1 MSEVLIPMQGYYNL
15 SRQAI
20 AGDEHLPRYTNCYM
34 HPMLDDLMDAL
45 AVKRP
50 AWTYVAYGYGTHMTG
65 DRYRMDYIRI
75 CENGQQLGTV
85 EREYFNRG
93 DSYAIDNFRMRGK
106 RERGRATHTKD
117 LKKAVKHILDN
128 FYSLTPAELVS
139 AARSTAASKLSDIVG
154 RAERKYTECAVK
166 LREDMIAFAFEHW
179 DEFCKQR
186 IEMSKVPYRD
196 GLPEAKQKR
205 DEVMVFQSSWNARSA
220 LLVVTTDRTYYLTSP
235 GLEER
240 QDLAPD
246 EVPAYVRSAI
256 GMLKLIEPGQYIP
269 DVGIR
274 AADNTF
280 FVSAQP

>member
-1 MSEVLIPMQGYYNL
+1 MTEVLIPMQGYNL
-15 SRQAI
+15 SRA
-20 AGDEHLPRYTNCYM
+20 APVGDEHLDRFTKCHM

-45 AVKRP
+45 AAKRP
-50 AWTYVAYGYGTHMTG
+50 SWTYVAYGYGTQVYG
-65 DRYRMDYIRI
+65 GSYRVDRIHI
-75 CENGQQLGTV
+75 CENGQTLGTV
-85 EREYFNRG
+85 EREWFNRG
-93 DSYAIDNFRMRGK
+93 DCYAIDNHRLRGK
-106 RERGRATHTKD
+106 RGRGRATHTKD

-154 RAERKYTECAVK
+154 RADRKYAEHAVK
-166 LREDMIAFAFEHW
+166 LREDMVAFAFEHW

-205 DEVMVFQSSWNARSA
+205 DEAMVFQNSWQDRTGIM
-220 LLVVTTDRTYYLTSP
+220 VVTTDRTYYLTSP

-246 EVPAYVRSAI
+246 EVPAHVRSAI
-256 GMLKLIEPGQYIP
+256 GMLKLIEVGQYIP
-269 DVGIR
+269 DIGIR

-280 FVSAQP
+280 FISAQP

>member
-1 MSEVLIPMQGYYNL
+1 MSEVLIPMQGYNL
-15 SRQAI
+15 SRATP
-20 AGDEHLPRYTNCYM
+20 AGDEHLDRYTKC
-34 HPMLDDLMDAL
+34 HTHSMLDELMDAL
-45 AVKRP
+45 AAKRP
-50 AWTYVAYGYGTHMTG
+50 AWTYVAYGYGTQVYG
-65 DRYRMDYIRI
+65 GCYRVDHIRI
-75 CENGQQLGTV
+75 CENGQTLGTV
-85 EREYFNRG
+85 SREWFNRG
-93 DSYAIDNFRMRGK
+93 DSYAIDNHRMRGK

-154 RAERKYTECAVK
+154 RADRKYADHAVK
-166 LREDMIAFAFEHW
+166 LREDMVAFAFEHW

-205 DEVMVFQSSWNARSA
+205 DEAMAFHNSWQNGTGIM
-220 LLVVTTDRTYYLTSP
+220 VVTTDRTYYLTSP
-235 GLEER
+235 RLEER

-256 GMLKLIEPGQYIP
+256 GMLKLIEVGQYIP
-269 DVGIR
+269 DIGIR

-280 FVSAQP
+280 FISAQP